1 MTSNISNLER
11 AKITLEN
18 QNESLKT
25 QMSAKEKMTNEM
37 KEEYE
42 NEKLEQQEKFD
53 DVKHKLETKEDEL
66 NSKNIS
72 FEKE

>member
-1 MTSNISNLER
+1 
-11 AKITLEN
+11 
-18 QNESLKT
+18 
-25 QMSAKEKMTNEM
+25 MSAKEKMTNEM

-42 NEKLEQQEKFD
+42 NEKVEQQEKFD
-53 DVKHKLETKEDEL
+53 DVKHKLEAKEDEL